1 MSNASNNSSILNPL
15 ATVAMCTTVFLL
27 IAFTIFGNVLVVI
40 AIHTSR
46 CLKTPQNLFLVS
58 LAIADI
64 FIAVLLMPFT
74 LINDLT
80 EQKLITGFLCK
91 LFLVLDVFFCTSS
104 ILHLCVIGLDRYWSV
119 TQVVKYFSKRT
130 SRRTKRLILVAWL
143 LSALITLPH
152 FAEYRLDPP
161 EDGTD
166 TESCKPSSRKWYVA
180 FSTTCSFF
188 VPCIILIL
196 VYIRIYQIATD
207 KIRPGLNNECI
218 NMANKTINKPKRSPK
233 HMGSFQQKTNL
244 SRHHTST
251 EGEEF
256 QGSSEASRDDT
267 SLQGASFTKDN
278 ANGQSTET
286 LDSSCL
292 DNTKLFLDATD
303 RHLRGG
309 AIAYKRAASLENI
322 PCSLSPLQLNFKEK
336 QYHCSD
342 DFLSFEETDTC
353 GSQDLKAIYLQM
365 SPKPAKRPQGVF
377 LKSRHTRS
385 SLELNARMNKNTRLT
400 LVISVV
406 TGVFIVCWLPFFIT
420 YNLKVLVESFQVSDW
435 LFQFFT
441 WVGYFNSCLNP
452 IVYSIFNDN
461 FRKTFIKILS
471 KNAMCKQNRR
481 CAC

>member
-1 MSNASNNSSILNPL
+1 SNNSSILNPL

-278 ANGQSTET
+278 ANGQ
-286 LDSSCL
+286 
-292 DNTKLFLDATD
+292 K
-303 RHLRGG
+303 
-309 AIAYKRAASLENI
+309 
-322 PCSLSPLQLNFKEK
+322 K